1 MVAQIGLQLEDAETV
16 RRTDAHLQQQLVPE
30 GAGVITVVLG
40 GADVRRKVG
49 RLGGHERGVPELD
62 AGRPEDQTQSHA
74 RREIPLRSHRKDEGV
89 VRAES
94 PNRLEKLLGLSR
106 RRIQRARDGVVVVVA
121 RLRDP
126 HAQAE
131 TE

>member
-1 MVAQIGLQLEDAETV
+1 VVAQIGLQLEDAETV

-74 RREIPLRSHRKDEGV
+74 RREIPLRSQ
-89 VRAES
+89 
-94 PNRLEKLLGLSR
+94 LLGLIR
-106 RRIQRARDGVVVVVA
+106 RRVQRPRDRVVVVVA